1 MKDTAIAVVGLIV
14 ILFLLWAFTP
24 FGRGM
29 INHRAY
35 EIQKTD
41 DATNYNTIK
50 KVEDTAR
57 AMIASYESDKLMYE
71 QYINSEN
78 SEERSWANQARN
90 RANKTASTYNNY
102 ILQNSF
108 VWRDNIPSD
117 IRSTLETIQ

>member
-71 QYINSEN
+71 QYINSEKAG
-78 SEERSWANQARN
+78 RIKQGTARI
-90 RANKTASTYNNY
+90 RRPARITITFCKTALFGATTSRQ
-102 ILQNSF
+102 IF
-108 VWRDNIPSD
+108 VQR
-117 IRSTLETIQ
+117 